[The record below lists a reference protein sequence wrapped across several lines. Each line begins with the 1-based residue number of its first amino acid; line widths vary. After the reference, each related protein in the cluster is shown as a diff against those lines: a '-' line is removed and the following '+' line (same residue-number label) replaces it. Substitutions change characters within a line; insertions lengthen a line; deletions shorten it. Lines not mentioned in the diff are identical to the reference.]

1 MAGSKI
7 PLKIPFITF
16 TQKVLTAGKLSAK
29 GYVLLFVYYLKLIL
43 VMPGT
48 LLQHLLY
55 ANKINKTSI
64 DKDPVFIIG
73 HYRSGTTYLHKL
85 MAADERFGF
94 ISYYD
99 IICPNTSLLFGK
111 WLQQVLQFIINRFRI
126 KTAFF
131 NNVIPSLEEPA
142 EEERF
147 LINKASAYTDYWR
160 FVFPLHWN
168 KWQSCSQ
175 LFKNKGYYQRWK
187 KEYLYVL
194 KLATYKHKGKQLLLK
209 SPPNTERIQYLLQ
222 LFPNAKFIYISR
234 NPYHLFYSM
243 RNLWHKAIG
252 RFCLQSIT
260 DEQIENIVFEH
271 YAHLMEQYEKDK
283 VLIPAGNLVEI
294 QYEKL
299 EADAQQVLQ
308 TIYKVLQLP
317 HFEASHKRLATQL
330 QKEKLYRKF
339 EYEYSKETSEKIE
352 KHWAKYIYKGHN
364 QTADAVVDTY
374 VLN

>member
-1 MAGSKI
+1 MSSSKT
-7 PLKIPFITF
+7 PVNIPFVAF
-16 TQKVLTAGKLSAK
+16 TKRVLAAGKLSAK
-29 GYVLLFVYYLKLIL
+29 GYILLFVYYLKLIL
-43 VMPGT
+43 VMPGA
-48 LLQHLLY
+48 LLQYLLY

-85 MAADERFGF
+85 MAADERFGY

-111 WLQQVLQFIINRFRI
+111 WLQQVLQIIIDWLEI

-131 NNVIPSLEEPA
+131 NNVIPLLEEPA

-160 FVFPLHWN
+160 FVFPLNWSE
-168 KWQSCSQ
+168 WQSCSQ
-175 LFKNKGYYQRWK
+175 LSKNKAYYQRWK

-243 RNLWHKAIG
+243 RNLWHKAIA
-252 RFCLQSIT
+252 RFCLQSVT

-283 VLIPAGNLVEI
+283 ALIPAGNLVEI
-294 QYEKL
+294 QYENL
-299 EADAQQVLQ
+299 EANAQQVLQ
-308 TIYKVLQLP
+308 TIYETLQLP
-317 HFEASHKRLATQL
+317 HFEALYKRLITKL
-330 QKEKLYRKF
+330 QMEKLYRKF
-339 EYEYSKETSEKIE
+339 EYEYSKETFEKIE
-352 KHWAKYIYKGHN
+352 KHWAKYICQWRQQSFGVA
-364 QTADAVVDTY
+364 ADTD